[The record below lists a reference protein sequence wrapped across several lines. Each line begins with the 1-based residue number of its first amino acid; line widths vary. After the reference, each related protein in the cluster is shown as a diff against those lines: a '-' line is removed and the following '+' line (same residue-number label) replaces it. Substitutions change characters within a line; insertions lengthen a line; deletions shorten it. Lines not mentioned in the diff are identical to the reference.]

1 MTNNH
6 ESFDALVE
14 FDGSSDSGYK
24 KKTVTNNEQGKN
36 DYLSP
41 NISNLDTK
49 SNILFIVP
57 KEKYLNEFKKIMDCL
72 TGNIEWHTLN
82 GKMTETTIVVLLI
95 QKNIKNC

>member
-6 ESFDALVE
+6 ESFDALIE

-57 KEKYLNEFKKIMDCL
+57 KGKYLDKFKDMVKKQYQVAYA
-72 TGNIEWHTLN
+72 N
-82 GKMTETTIVVLLI
+82 GKKTETTIVVLLI
-95 QKNIKNC
+95 QKDIMIG